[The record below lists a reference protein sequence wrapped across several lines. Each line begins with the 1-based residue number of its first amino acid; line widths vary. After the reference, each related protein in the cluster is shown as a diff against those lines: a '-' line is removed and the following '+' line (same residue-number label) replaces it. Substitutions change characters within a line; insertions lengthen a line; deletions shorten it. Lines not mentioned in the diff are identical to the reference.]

1 MRQFEDIVSKHKTIL
16 LLSGGMDSLLITA
29 LAHDR
34 GDDLYAL
41 FFDYGQKTNKKE
53 KQCFN
58 KICDH
63 YKIGQESRTILELDA
78 LKKIGGSSL
87 TDSDINVEVELE
99 KKSIPNSYVPF
110 RNTIFLSFA
119 TSYAETINGNSLMIG
134 AVLED
139 ALGYP
144 DCRPEYYATYNNLIR
159 VASTCDSLKVETPII
174 RMTKA
179 QILNKCLE
187 LKAPLELSWSCYQS
201 ETTPCN
207 ECDSCLLRAKA
218 FAEIEAI
225 DPLS

>member
-1 MRQFEDIVSKHKTIL
+1 MNKHKTIL

-29 LAHDR
+29 LAHQR

-41 FFDYGQKTNKKE
+41 FYDYGQKTNKKE
-53 KQCFN
+53 KDCFD

-63 YKIGQESRTILELDA
+63 YKIDNNSRKVLNLDA
-78 LKKIGGSSL
+78 LKSIGGSSL
-87 TDSDINVEVELE
+87 TDSNIDVEVELD

-110 RNTIFLSFA
+110 RNTIFLSLA
-119 TSYAETINGNSLMIG
+119 TSYAETINANSIMIG

-139 ALGYP
+139 SLGYP

-159 VASTCDSLKVETPII
+159 VASTCDALKVETPII
-174 RMTKA
+174 RMTKS
-179 QILNKCLE
+179 QILFKCVE

-201 ETTPCN
+201 ETKPCN

-218 FAEIEAI
+218 FSEIDMN
-225 DPLS
+225 DPLL

>member
-1 MRQFEDIVSKHKTIL
+1 MTKHKTIL

-29 LAHDR
+29 LAHER

-41 FFDYGQKTNKKE
+41 FYDYGQKTTKKE
-53 KQCFN
+53 KQCFD

-63 YKIGQESRTILELDA
+63 YKISKAKQMVLEINA
-78 LKKIGGSSL
+78 LKQIGGSSL
-87 TDSDINVEVELE
+87 TDSEIDVEVELE

-119 TSYAETINGNSLMIG
+119 TSYAETINANSIMIG

-159 VASTCDSLKVETPII
+159 VASTCEALKVETPIV
-174 RMTKA
+174 RMSKS
-179 QILNKCLE
+179 QILSKCLE
-187 LKAPLELSWSCYQS
+187 LKAPLEFSWSCYQS
-201 ETTPCN
+201 EQSPCN

-218 FAEIEAI
+218 FSEISEV
-225 DPLS
+225 DPLL